1 MAYIAAMKWNHRYRP
16 ATWSATNSFAER
28 RSRLAHEP
36 SLDFPAHVAT
46 CDHLSFTRLKLP
58 EVMRLSN
65 LLESDGCGGPGFD
78 GSDWGIAGGDAS
90 ASSFPN
96 AAPSPIADA
105 FFTSRGSPWSPSAAS
120 DHGAM
125 KGSMDH
131 SSRGTESRLGYD
143 VASMNEAKSGR
154 TPPPRGP
161 SARRLS
167 VPAAAPMDSPL
178 RLQNAFAVFNT
189 AVFTFL
195 VLWPMDCVPF
205 IGALFFEPAPPPTA
219 ARSSSRRYA
228 APVAPPKSGDDFCKD
243 FVLAS
248 DAAFVN
254 VVTKR

>member
-1 MAYIAAMKWNHRYRP
+1 
-16 ATWSATNSFAER
+16 
-28 RSRLAHEP
+28 
-36 SLDFPAHVAT
+36 
-46 CDHLSFTRLKLP
+46 
-58 EVMRLSN
+58 
-65 LLESDGCGGPGFD
+65 
-78 GSDWGIAGGDAS
+78 
-90 ASSFPN
+90 
-96 AAPSPIADA
+96 
-105 FFTSRGSPWSPSAAS
+105 
-120 DHGAM
+120 M

-228 APVAPPKSGDDFCKD
+228 APVAPPTSGDDFCKD